1 MPRFTAADER
11 VRRLF
16 PVALRDLRKA
26 TGLDQTEAARR
37 AGIRR
42 AMWWNYENGRHYPH
56 LPVLV
61 RVLDAVGSSLSGLEE
76 AMDRLDEERELALRL
91 VAGLLVAGL
100 RPDLLR
106 RLIVR
111 LHP

>member
-1 MPRFTAADER
+1 MPRFTAADES
-11 VRRLF
+11 VRKLF
-16 PVALRDLRKA
+16 PVALRHLRETA
-26 TGLDQTEAARR
+26 GLDQTQAARR

-42 AMWWNYENGRHYPH
+42 AMWWNYENGRHYPI

-61 RVLDAVGSSLSGLEE
+61 RVLDAVGSNLSGLEE
-76 AMDRLDEERELALRL
+76 AMNRLDEEQELAVRL

-100 RPDLLR
+100 PPDLLR